1 MGDRRQLV
9 FPQDLTRE
17 PHAKAFGHTL
27 SILVTCL
34 KLLSHRTI
42 VRSMPRPGST
52 LKKGQIMS
60 STDELQTYNASPK
73 WQERFAFFDQHGGPK
88 SPDFK
93 QAFKQLPARKRLLIN
108 LNFIAFF
115 FGPIYFFVLGL
126 WKKNLAI
133 IAIIVAI
140 SIALTVVF
148 ALLGYEEAP
157 KAFNS
162 GMNVVFALMYGLS
175 ANYAYYLKQVK
186 GSQGWNP
193 FEGLRMT

>member
-1 MGDRRQLV
+1 
-9 FPQDLTRE
+9 
-17 PHAKAFGHTL
+17 
-27 SILVTCL
+27 
-34 KLLSHRTI
+34 
-42 VRSMPRPGST
+42 
-52 LKKGQIMS
+52 MS
-60 STDELQTYNASPK
+60 STDELQTYNVSPK

-133 IAIIVAI
+133 IAFIVAI

-148 ALLGYEEAP
+148 ALLGYEEPP

>member
-1 MGDRRQLV
+1 
-9 FPQDLTRE
+9 
-17 PHAKAFGHTL
+17 
-27 SILVTCL
+27 
-34 KLLSHRTI
+34 
-42 VRSMPRPGST
+42 
-52 LKKGQIMS
+52 MS
-60 STDELQTYNASPK
+60 STDELQTYNVSPK
-73 WQERFAFFDQHGGPK
+73 WQERFAFFDQYGAPK

-93 QAFKQLPARKRLLIN
+93 AGFKQLPARKRILIN

-133 IAIIVAI
+133 IAIIVAL
-140 SIALTVVF
+140 SFALAVVF

-157 KAFNS
+157 KAFDTGINIA
-162 GMNVVFALMYGLS
+162 FALMYGLS

-193 FEGLRMT
+193 FEGLRLV

>member
-1 MGDRRQLV
+1 
-9 FPQDLTRE
+9 
-17 PHAKAFGHTL
+17 
-27 SILVTCL
+27 
-34 KLLSHRTI
+34 
-42 VRSMPRPGST
+42 
-52 LKKGQIMS
+52 MS
-60 STDELQTYNASPK
+60 STDELQTYNVSPK
-73 WQERFAFFDQHGGPK
+73 WQERFAFFDQYGGPK

-93 QAFKQLPARKRLLIN
+93 SGFKQLPARKRVLIN

-140 SIALTVVF
+140 SFSLALIFT
-148 ALLGYEEAP
+148 LLGYEEAP

>member
-1 MGDRRQLV
+1 
-9 FPQDLTRE
+9 
-17 PHAKAFGHTL
+17 
-27 SILVTCL
+27 
-34 KLLSHRTI
+34 
-42 VRSMPRPGST
+42 
-52 LKKGQIMS
+52 MS
-60 STDELQTYNASPK
+60 STDELQTYNVSPK

-93 QAFKQLPARKRLLIN
+93 QAFKQLPARKRILIN

-133 IAIIVAI
+133 IAIIVAL
-140 SIALTVVF
+140 SFSLALIFT
-148 ALLGYEEAP
+148 LLGYEQAP
-157 KAFNS
+157 KAFDT

-193 FEGLRMT
+193 FEGLRLV

>member
-1 MGDRRQLV
+1 M
-9 FPQDLTRE
+9 
-17 PHAKAFGHTL
+17 
-27 SILVTCL
+27 
-34 KLLSHRTI
+34 
-42 VRSMPRPGST
+42 
-52 LKKGQIMS
+52 
-60 STDELQTYNASPK
+60 
-73 WQERFAFFDQHGGPK
+73 
-88 SPDFK
+88 
-93 QAFKQLPARKRLLIN
+93 PARKRILIN

-133 IAIIVAI
+133 IAIIVAL
-140 SIALTVVF
+140 SFSLALIFT
-148 ALLGYEEAP
+148 LLGYEQAP
-157 KAFNS
+157 KAFDT

>member
-1 MGDRRQLV
+1 
-9 FPQDLTRE
+9 
-17 PHAKAFGHTL
+17 
-27 SILVTCL
+27 
-34 KLLSHRTI
+34 
-42 VRSMPRPGST
+42 
-52 LKKGQIMS
+52 MS

-73 WQERFAFFDQHGGPK
+73 WQERFAFFDQYGAPK

-93 QAFKQLPARKRLLIN
+93 LGFKQLPARKRILIN

-133 IAIIVAI
+133 IAIIVAL
-140 SIALTVVF
+140 SFALALIFT
-148 ALLGYEEAP
+148 LLGYEQAP
-157 KAFNS
+157 KAFDT
-162 GMNVVFALMYGLS
+162 GVNVAFALMYGLS

-193 FEGLRMT
+193 FEGLRLV